1 MKSAKTVQ
9 KKAIRNAIAVLVVE
23 LAAFAPLMA
32 VPVASTGSDGS
43 GKSSFDTGAI
53 FGGSPHPASGNDYEV
68 SGGHLIRTP
77 QFVSTAETNVVFR
90 GDSLSLGNSLTA
102 EVASRGQLA
111 IKTVYT
117 ADSKRASV
125 TVGDLR
131 LYNHAY
137 VSMSTANAKCR
148 LAGGIAVYAS
158 ADRPAQ
164 FSGSNDTNRI
174 FEVSA
179 ALTGSAETGIKF
191 HEAKTDSEFRIV
203 GDMSGYFGKVQT
215 DGNCA
220 RLVLACPYAASL
232 TLIGASDKLTL
243 GPGFS
248 YAGTGTVAIPAGTRF
263 VAGYDAEAGT
273 SVPVVLD
280 AAHFT
285 LASGGFEIALDAESL
300 HSAADY
306 AGKTLP
312 IAKIPEALRTVTE
325 ADFTDVTVGAPSEYG
340 LPSRT
345 VKVERDG
352 KGMQIVSIVTRPYVK
367 MSDLVESAN
376 PGRANGRWYVSD
388 ANLWED
394 GNVPEAGKDYLV
406 QPEIIVKNYLRTI
419 ESNGANYV
427 FPGRSLTV
435 CQDFAHKAGWLNISN
450 LVIRGGAAV
459 GASGNGT
466 VKPWQFLYGT
476 IRLLDATWSNPAN
489 IQVQNT
495 QFMELASDISGSG
508 VLRFAPINAS
518 PAARA
523 RILGDNSAFTG
534 GLWLYS
540 EMADGTLAR
549 AVALEFDAPENLG
562 GALPAFD
569 YRALAI
575 DRGCT
580 LSPRKPMT
588 LLAKNRGIFA
598 DTLGIVEVTNATFAV
613 WWPIRM
619 TGAIRKTGGGVLS
632 LGGAVSFGADGK
644 AAPNGA
650 NNVLE
655 VAQGGI
661 LPLSTNGFAG
671 LSISFEAGTR
681 MIADA
686 SAADEN
692 VRAYGLY
699 NAYGAFC
706 LPDDGKLR
714 ATIANAPA
722 GDGRFSVALC
732 TVTPEAATA
741 LDGNII
747 VDRLPHKTVSVR
759 RESVVV
765 GDLQMVRFSAC
776 VQDAGFRII
785 FR

>member
-248 YAGTGTVAIPAGTRF
+248 YAGMGTVAIPAGTRF

-285 LASGGFEIALDAESL
+285 LASGGFEIVLDAESL
-300 HSAADY
+300 PSAADY

-459 GASGNGT
+459 GA
-466 VKPWQFLYGT
+466 
-476 IRLLDATWSNPAN
+476 RD
-489 IQVQNT
+489 
-495 QFMELASDISGSG
+495 
-508 VLRFAPINAS
+508 
-518 PAARA
+518 
-523 RILGDNSAFTG
+523 
-534 GLWLYS
+534 
-540 EMADGTLAR
+540 
-549 AVALEFDAPENLG
+549 
-562 GALPAFD
+562 PAFCH
-569 YRALAI
+569 
-575 DRGCT
+575 G
-580 LSPRKPMT
+580 
-588 LLAKNRGIFA
+588 
-598 DTLGIVEVTNATFAV
+598 
-613 WWPIRM
+613 
-619 TGAIRKTGGGVLS
+619 
-632 LGGAVSFGADGK
+632 
-644 AAPNGA
+644 
-650 NNVLE
+650 
-655 VAQGGI
+655 
-661 LPLSTNGFAG
+661 
-671 LSISFEAGTR
+671 
-681 MIADA
+681 
-686 SAADEN
+686 
-692 VRAYGLY
+692 
-699 NAYGAFC
+699 
-706 LPDDGKLR
+706 
-714 ATIANAPA
+714 
-722 GDGRFSVALC
+722 
-732 TVTPEAATA
+732 
-741 LDGNII
+741 
-747 VDRLPHKTVSVR
+747 
-759 RESVVV
+759 
-765 GDLQMVRFSAC
+765 
-776 VQDAGFRII
+776 
-785 FR
+785 